1 MNVKTFFQNDNA
13 IVIIENSV
21 VNHIA
26 LQMTDI
32 QNMNIIDFMDLLENM
47 VEKNVLKS
55 NIHSALKGKF
65 KRLVNQYE
73 GGNP

>member
-1 MNVKTFFQNDNA
+1 
-13 IVIIENSV
+13 
-21 VNHIA
+21 
-26 LQMTDI
+26 MTDI

-47 VEKNVLKS
+47 VEQNVLKS